1 MKRILILASHHTM
14 AEGLKDTLDFI
25 SGGAAEVRALAA
37 YMDNA
42 PVDAAVDAVMAE
54 LDDADEAV
62 VLTDLNS
69 GSVNQQFFR
78 YLARPHTHV
87 VSGMNLPLAL
97 VFALEPAD
105 DYLSA
110 ERVREIVEDA
120 KSEIKYANDLAAQ
133 MGDDDDDE

>member
-1 MKRILILASHHTM
+1 MKRTLILASHHTM

-25 SGGAAEVRALAA
+25 SGGAADVVAVAA
-37 YMDNA
+37 YIDNE
-42 PVDAAVDAVMAE
+42 PCEAAVDAAMAA
-54 LDDADEAV
+54 LDDDTEAV

-78 YLARPHTHV
+78 HLARPHTHV

-110 ERVREIVEDA
+110 ERVREIIEDA
-120 KSEIKYANDLAAQ
+120 KSEIKYANDLAAEV
-133 MGDDDDDE
+133 DDDDE

>member
-25 SGGAAEVRALAA
+25 SAGAAECTALCA
-37 YMDNA
+37 YMDNE
-42 PVDAAVDAVMAE
+42 PCDRAVDAVMAGLE
-54 LDDADEAV
+54 PDTEAV

-97 VFALEPAD
+97 CFALEPAD
-105 DYLSA
+105 DYLSP
-110 ERVREIVEDA
+110 ERVREIVADA
-120 KSEIKYANDLAAQ
+120 QAEVKYANDLAAEV
-133 MGDDDDDE
+133 DDDDE